1 MMMSSSS
8 SSNNSSS
15 SSTSS
20 SSSYTR
26 GRTNQSTANTKI
38 GKKLKGGENGVV
50 NRKALNREK
59 LIALQQDVEKLRK
72 KLRLEEN
79 IHRAMERAFN
89 RPLGALPRLP
99 PFLPPSIL
107 ELLAEVAVLEEE
119 MVRLEEHIVH
129 CRQELYQEAASTS
142 SLIAILKCSADLPKH
157 WQNKSKSA
165 SSKAIDS
172 ESPLSREP
180 CSVSESR
187 RGKENKLSANSIK
200 TPVKKMTISHTQL
213 NKSLDAQK
221 LEHES
226 HRHSKASAETRYYG
240 GADDPNKISEDLVKC
255 LSNIFM
261 RMDSL
266 KKAAVTKSQEN
277 NKDTTFRDPYGTCTS
292 FQRRNI
298 GPYKN
303 FNDVEAA
310 SVNRYRTTSSSSSLF
325 LIRQLKRL
333 LGKLSSVNLQK
344 LNHQQEKLA
353 FWINIYNSCMMNG
366 FLKHGIPE
374 SPDMVTLMRK
384 ATINVGGHSLNAFT
398 IEHFILRLPY
408 HSKYISPKSSKKN
421 EMAARSKFG
430 LELSEPLVTFAL
442 SCGSWSSP
450 AVRVYTAGKVEDE
463 LEVAKREYLEASV
476 GISVAKMGMPKLMDW
491 YSHDFAKD
499 TGSLL
504 DWICLQLPTELRK
517 DALNCLQQGM
527 SQPPS
532 TLVRIVPYDFTF
544 RYLFAI

>member
-1 MMMSSSS
+1 MMMSSTS
-8 SSNNSSS
+8 SSNNSS

-26 GRTNQSTANTKI
+26 GRTNHSSANTKI
-38 GKKLKGGENGVV
+38 KV
-50 NRKALNREK
+50 RS
-59 LIALQQDVEKLRK
+59 IS

-99 PFLPPSIL
+99 PFLPPPVL

-129 CRQELYQEAASTS
+129 CRQELYQEGASTS
-142 SLIAILKCSADLPKH
+142 SLIANLKCSADLPKH

-165 SSKAIDS
+165 SSNAT
-172 ESPLSREP
+172 LSREP
-180 CSVSESR
+180 CSVSERR

-200 TPVKKMTISHTQL
+200 TPVKIMSAAYTQL

-226 HRHSKASAETRYYG
+226 HRHSKTSAETRYYG

-261 RMDSL
+261 RMV
-266 KKAAVTKSQEN
+266 KKAAAVTKSQEN

-292 FQRRNI
+292 FKRRDI
-298 GPYKN
+298 GPYKY

-310 SVNRYRTTSSSSSLF
+310 SVKRNRITSSSSSLF

-333 LGKLSSVNLQK
+333 LGRLSSVNLQK

-353 FWINIYNSCMMNG
+353 FWINVYNSCMMNG
-366 FLKHGIPE
+366 FLEHGIPE
-374 SPDMVTLMRK
+374 SPDMVALMRK

-476 GISVAKMGMPKLMDW
+476 GISVAKMGIPKLMDW

-517 DALNCLQQGM
+517 DALNCLQQGI

-532 TLVRIVPYDFTF
+532 TLVHIVSYDFTF